1 MVSHCVAFFLPKVR
15 AIVLG
20 MAGVDR
26 PEDKKIVQDWM
37 AEYFSRDLPVDIT
50 NDGVVA
56 LASGTN
62 GAKHGIVVISGT
74 GCIALGF
81 YKGSGGEQKRASG
94 WGPLLGDEGS
104 GFAIGQAALIAIVR
118 EKVRKLC

>member
-1 MVSHCVAFFLPKVR
+1 M
-15 AIVLG
+15 LG

-26 PEDKKIVQDWM
+26 PDDKKIVQDWI
-37 AEYFSRDLPVDIT
+37 AEFFGRSLPVDIT

-56 LASGTN
+56 LASGT
-62 GAKHGIVVISGT
+62 GGHKHGIVVISGT

-81 YKGSGGEQKRASG
+81 YQGAGGEQKRASG

-104 GFAIGQAALIAIVR
+104 GFAIGQNALVAIARAAVR
-118 EKVRKLC
+118 IR